1 MEVKENEK
9 IQVEWLCHMKGI
21 GIVICL
27 DSFTA
32 TYVKNLAATFRFR
45 RAFWPVKN
53 HKYFKKHKLNNEFQ
67 SFFLFN
73 ILLPEIHSDIKMLY
87 NLVNINM

>member
-1 MEVKENEK
+1 MELKENEK

-45 RAFWPVKN
+45 RAFWPGKN
-53 HKYFKKHKLNNEFQ
+53 HKCFKKRKLHME
-67 SFFLFN
+67 
-73 ILLPEIHSDIKMLY
+73 Y
-87 NLVNINM
+87 